1 MKSEG
6 VILESYLRQTDLN
19 ISKYYV
25 ILIRNVGGDTMAF
38 NLFKKQPKVGGEIKY
53 YNLTEWWLN
62 ELSQEERNIIRN
74 MYKPL
79 ISTTLIDEGDISY
92 SSASVVSFLGTLS
105 CWFKDKENYPIGKKI
120 YLKGEKYLTNNTNIL
135 DKHFFYLSGIRL
147 FYSNRN
153 NDPMALDKAVFC
165 CQNQI
170 AISNEAKREFL
181 KEYNEDS
188 LPSHTG
194 YKQLAIIY
202 EKEKHFADAL
212 KITEQALAEG
222 WNTEDCIS
230 RIEKLKKKL

>member
-1 MKSEG
+1 
-6 VILESYLRQTDLN
+6 
-19 ISKYYV
+19 
-25 ILIRNVGGDTMAF
+25 MAF
-38 NLFKKQPKVGGEIKY
+38 NLFKNQPKVGGEIKY

-62 ELSQEERNIIRN
+62 ELSQEERDIIRN
-74 MYKPL
+74 SYKPL
-79 ISTTLIDEGDISY
+79 MSTKLIDEGDISY

-105 CWFKDKENYPIGKKI
+105 SWFKDKEHFPIGKKI
-120 YLKGEKYLTNNTNIL
+120 YLKGEKYLTNDTNIL
-135 DKHFFYLSGIRL
+135 DKHFFYLNGIRL

-153 NDPMALDKAVFC
+153 NDPTALDKAVLC

-170 AISNEAKREFL
+170 AISSEAKREFL

-212 KITEQALAEG
+212 EITEQALA
-222 WNTEDCIS
+222 
-230 RIEKLKKKL
+230 